1 MFNRHGH
8 SPADARG
15 SKRRAF
21 GGNPYMFLGRRPFRE
36 ERLRS
41 YIVREHRA
49 GRTVSEILADPYVSR
64 CGSESFCW
72 KVLEDPRTIEALERN
87 LREALGR
94 GVEQSY

>member
-1 MFNRHGH
+1 MFHRHGH
-8 SPADARG
+8 TDPAALRPRRRG
-15 SKRRAF
+15 F
-21 GGNPYMFLGRRPFRE
+21 GGNPYLFLGPRPFRE

-49 GRTVSEILADPYVSR
+49 GRTVSAILADPYVSR

-87 LREALGR
+87 VREALGR
-94 GVEQSY
+94 SAD

>member
-1 MFNRHGH
+1 MFVRNGH
-8 SPADARG
+8 SHAAAQR

-49 GRTVSEILADPYVSR
+49 GRPVFEILTDPYVSR
-64 CGSESFCW
+64 CGSESFFW

-87 LREALGR
+87 VREALG
-94 GVEQSY
+94 GSAD

>member
-1 MFNRHGH
+1 MFTRH
-8 SPADARG
+8 SRTDAGSHEPRRRG
-15 SKRRAF
+15 F
-21 GGNPYMFLGRRPFRE
+21 GGNPYMFLGPRPFRE

-49 GRTVSEILADPYVSR
+49 GRSVSEILADPYVSR

-87 LREALGR
+87 VREALGS
-94 GVEQSY
+94 GAD